1 MYFKEVLSFFV
12 LDCGMK
18 FFYYEIDI
26 KIGDKIISDM
36 RMREL
41 LVLE

>member
-1 MYFKEVLSFFV
+1 MKFIKKILFFV
-12 LDCGMK
+12 LDCGIK

-26 KIGDKIISDM
+26 KNGDKIYSDV
-36 RMREL
+36 RREL